1 VSYDKSVLVPVDI
14 DTAFQLI
21 TQPER
26 LRRWKTVAARVD
38 LRVGGEYR
46 WTIVPGYSAAG
57 SFTEIDPGKRV
68 VFTWGWEGSPDLPPG
83 ASTVTVTLEPTEGG
97 TTVRLVHDGLNDAQ
111 EASHAEGW
119 NHYLDRLVT
128 EATTGNVG
136 PDPWDA
142 TPEHLDEL
150 SCAEATLAGMQSVLR
165 GVTDADLDKHTPCT
179 EFTVSRLADHVVG
192 GLTGLGAMA
201 GGSVQ
206 ETPPSAAA
214 TVESRIADVG
224 QQVLESWRARGLEG
238 TVPSGESEIPATTAA
253 GILSV
258 EFLVHG
264 WDFAMATDQQFP
276 VSDEVAEYVLELAR
290 RFISPSSRAGGD
302 FADEVTVGPGADALE
317 RLIAFTGRKPA

>member
-1 VSYDKSVLVPVDI
+1 MSYDKSVVIPVDI

-38 LRVGGEYR
+38 LRVGGGYR
-46 WTIVPGYSAAG
+46 WTIVPGHSATG
-57 SFTEIDPGKRV
+57 SFTEVEPGKRV

-97 TTVRLVHDGLNDAQ
+97 TTVRLVHDGLNEAQ

-142 TPEHLDEL
+142 TPEDLDEL
-150 SCAEATLAGMQSVLR
+150 SCAEATLAGMQRVLR
-165 GVTDADLDKHTPCT
+165 GVTGADLDKHTPCT
-179 EFTVSRLADHVVG
+179 EFTVSRLADHVVDS
-192 GLTGLGAMA
+192 LTKLGAMA

-206 ETPPSAAA
+206 AAPPSAA
-214 TVESRIADVG
+214 TTMESRIADVA
-224 QQVLESWRARGLEG
+224 QQVLESWRGRGLEG
-238 TVPSGESEIPATTAA
+238 SVPHGESEMPAATAA

-264 WDFAMATDQQFP
+264 WDFATATDQPFP
-276 VSDEVAEYVLELAR
+276 VSDEVAEYVLGLAQR
-290 RFISPSSRAGGD
+290 VISPSPRAGGD
-302 FADEVTVGPGADALE
+302 FADEVSVGPGADALE

>member
-1 VSYDKSVLVPVDI
+1 MSYDKSVLVPVDI

-46 WTIVPGYSAAG
+46 WTVVPGHSAAG
-57 SFTEIDPGKRV
+57 SFTEVEPGKRV

-83 ASTVTVTLEPTEGG
+83 ASTVTVTLEPAEGG
-97 TTVRLVHDGLNDAQ
+97 TTVRLVHDGLNGAQ

-142 TPEHLDEL
+142 VPADLDEL
-150 SCAEATLAGMQSVLR
+150 SCAEATLAGMQRVLR

-179 EFTVSRLADHVVG
+179 EFTVSKLADHVVDS
-192 GLTGLGAMA
+192 LTKLGAMA

-206 ETPPSAAA
+206 AAPPPAA
-214 TVESRIADVG
+214 TTMEARIADVA
-224 QQVLESWRARGLEG
+224 QQVLESWRGRGLEG
-238 TVPSGESEIPATTAA
+238 SVPHRESEMPAAIAA

-264 WDFAMATDQQFP
+264 WDFATATDQPFP
-276 VSDEVAEYVLELAR
+276 VSDEVAEYVLGLAQR
-290 RFISPSSRAGGD
+290 VISPSSRASGD
-302 FADEVTVGPGADALE
+302 FADEVSVGPGADALE
-317 RLIAFTGRKPA
+317 RVIAFTGRKPA

>member
-38 LRVGGEYR
+38 LRVGGGYR
-46 WTIVPGYSAAG
+46 WTIVPGHSAAG
-57 SFTEIDPGKRV
+57 SFTEVEPGKRV

-83 ASTVTVTLEPTEGG
+83 ASTVTVTLEPAEGG

-142 TPEHLDEL
+142 TPEDLDEL
-150 SCAEATLAGMQSVLR
+150 SSAEATLAGMQSVLR
-165 GVTDADLDKHTPCT
+165 GVTGADLDKHTPCT

-264 WDFAMATDQQFP
+264 WDFAMA
-276 VSDEVAEYVLELAR
+276 
-290 RFISPSSRAGGD
+290 SSQSR
-302 FADEVTVGPGADALE
+302 VTW
-317 RLIAFTGRKPA
+317 IHC